1 MAGFHPGMFNMS
13 FVVENVT
20 IGLGFTAKTLVF
32 TCRYF
37 YFRVFISVLVVPE
50 GRTGEAWEIGEQRT
64 VKYFHDRSS
73 GADASVLV

>member
-20 IGLGFTAKTLVF
+20 LGLGFTAKTLVF

-37 YFRVFISVLVVPE
+37 CFRVFISVLVVPE
-50 GRTGEAWEIGEQRT
+50 GRTGEAWDIGEHGT
-64 VKYFHDRSS
+64 VKYFHGRNS
-73 GADASVLV
+73 GADASMLV